1 MLSRALSLATVT
13 LLIGCLTAGAAR
25 AVENLD
31 AGKSPSQIFSNTCSA
46 CHKSPRGLLKSTPA
60 SSLPGFLRQH
70 YTTGTDMAAV
80 LSSYLISNG
89 ASDPRYQGKD
99 QPKQKDA
106 KQDARPDQLDRFG
119 RRQQPAAPATEA
131 SRPESDGL
139 KPGEGGRPGRDAK
152 RLARPTA
159 TPDANRPADGQTPI
173 QAATDSKHGTKQR
186 LGKRARPA
194 AEEPPKAED
203 AARGEAGKD
212 GPSGDAAKTESS
224 TETAK
229 TEATKTDAAKI
240 DAAKTDAT
248 KSDVP
253 TDAAKTEGDKPEA
266 AKPSGDVAKPAG
278 EATKPAGEAK
288 SETAKVDAPKE
299 GVGSE
304 PSPLRPDPV
313 PSVTQA
319 PPPSSSTGGTPEP
332 AASPS
337 AAAPSATP
345 APATPPAATA
355 TAPASPPMEPA
366 GPPVPPIS
374 R

>member
-1 MLSRALSLATVT
+1 LLEAIPYLEKQGMLSRALITATVT
-13 LLIGCLTAGAAR
+13 LLIGCITAVGVR
-25 AVENLD
+25 AQENLD
-31 AGKSPSQIFSNTCSA
+31 RGKSPSQIFSGTCSA
-46 CHKSPRGLLKSTPA
+46 CHKSPRGLLKNVSA

-70 YTTGTDMAAV
+70 YTTGSEMASLLA
-80 LSSYLISNG
+80 SFLISNG
-89 ASDPRYQGKD
+89 AADPRYQAKD

-131 SRPESDGL
+131 SRPESSDRL
-139 KPGEGGRPGRDAK
+139 KPQGEGGRSGRDAK

-159 TPDANRPADGQTPI
+159 TPDANRPGDGQTPV
-173 QAATDSKHGTKQR
+173 QAATDSKQGTKQR
-186 LGKRARPA
+186 PGKRGKPA
-194 AEEPPKAED
+194 VEEPPKADE

-212 GPSGDAAKTESS
+212 GPSGDTAKTESS

-229 TEATKTDAAKI
+229 TDAA
-240 DAAKTDAT
+240 

-266 AKPSGDVAKPAG
+266 AKPLGDAAKPAG
-278 EATKPAGEAK
+278 EASKSPAGEVK

-299 GVGSE
+299 SVGSE
-304 PSPLRPDPV
+304 PVPLRPDPV
-313 PSVTQA
+313 PSVTPA
-319 PPPSSSTGGTPEP
+319 SPPSSSTGGTPEP

-337 AAAPSATP
+337 VAAPSATP

-355 TAPASPPMEPA
+355 TAPAAAPA